1 MAHGGQ
7 GTWLIEKVLPQA
19 KILSIDINLN
29 HRKYISK
36 KVQYSTIDFSN
47 QNFLNLPKNCL
58 VLFEC
63 HKNAVERFKQA
74 KYFGFKHMVYG
85 DNYPVGKG
93 DCYTLKHAI
102 AKSGFRRSIAFFDIV
117 KSNIFLLK
125 ELFKKKFIKNYI
137 NKLDLFKLR
146 LNDVP
151 PNDHDFDYINQ
162 NIDVYYEFPP
172 LFKTPKT
179 RWGDS
184 WDEYPTLQP
193 ILEEEEKNKHK
204 LAYEEANT
212 YTWFTYLR
220 FK

>member
-1 MAHGGQ
+1 
-7 GTWLIEKVLPQA
+7 
-19 KILSIDINLN
+19 
-29 HRKYISK
+29 
-36 KVQYSTIDFSN
+36 
-47 QNFLNLPKNCL
+47 
-58 VLFEC
+58 
-63 HKNAVERFKQA
+63 
-74 KYFGFKHMVYG
+74 MVYG